1 MASSPGQQK
10 TSPFNIFKAATWTN
24 GRKKAKQAKLGEEN
38 NMYFHPELKRWV
50 ERGKEDEA
58 EREAAGPPP
67 PPVLSAGSLT
77 STPLSKRSLSQ
88 RYVLQPNLSI
98 SSSMASMAGSMSQ
111 NDLAGLSAG
120 YGAGDSFSGPPSAI
134 GSTSPSPPAS
144 SSCLIPP
151 AAFAAS
157 GSGNS
162 SPSPAAFFVPSPRQ
176 PSTPPSPG
184 SFFLPSTPHT
194 PEDTN
199 PATAATASASSV
211 NGSHDKPPR
220 SRNTSAGGDG
230 AAPCDGDGNPASA
243 AAATPPPAAET
254 AAAAV
259 APIGSATG
267 GSGAPDHDGNTAAL
281 GQRAP
286 CAKVPEVEDGDGAT
300 GMLSGAAEISG
311 DGLRGPDGG
320 GRLDSGP
327 SAGQRTLSGTELSL
341 RNSLNVSM
349 VSASGARVHWG
360 CSGQSADSLSALT
373 EDSAAAD
380 SLSFPNTAE
389 RQVDS
394 PVAFLAMVTHGSDES
409 LQPPLA
415 RECYRRL
422 RDGTAANA
430 SDGGAAISLH
440 EGMGI
445 APASRPHVADGQTGE
460 AAAAA
465 ANVLF
470 ELSAEGAEEG
480 VEAGTVVAEADG
492 GGDAVGNGR
501 PAPADGGQTAESLA
515 NGDAAAAVAAADA
528 APAGGALTAP
538 LDAAA
543 ADSTGFGSGTGGA
556 AYSQYYYQQYA
567 YLYQYAVEQGYSEA
581 DAVAYAQYYAAVY
594 AQQYEAQAPEGQLGA
609 AEAAAV
615 SVVGV
620 EAVEAAG
627 GSAAPDTDAADAADA
642 TAGPEEA
649 NGTVVEAAWQVVAG
663 AVEEEAPQAA
673 VRSGA
678 EEVEDGGRREEDP
691 VYVTAAAPPAHIGPA
706 GACMTG
712 SEAAAKAEVGPVLI
726 SAAPL
731 PADLAAAAT
740 AAAHHHQSA
749 VTAAV
754 AAAAAAV
761 EQQLKEQQQHAGG
774 LLGTDAAA
782 PATEAVADASTSG
795 LPPAGAGLAPQQL
808 LLGLGAAGAKR
819 LTQLSSAVASL
830 GPTVA
835 ASAPVAAA
843 LSAAASTAAAV
854 ACGGGFA
861 GLEAGLSDDDFDRIM
876 HPGDPAKLDGP
887 LPWELP
893 EHLRTGRK
901 FLALCANWQLANP
914 GQPYAPHLLLQQP
927 PQQQQTQ
934 QQAAVVEADG
944 AHVAHAAEGSS
955 GSAGGAG
962 PVAAAPEQG
971 QQPVAAAEVAADEQ
985 LSSYE
990 RACRLS
996 QFGQPAATLL
1006 LPAKPSVTTTTAPAA
1021 AAPAPAAEEP
1031 ELPPQQPQPQEMS
1044 QEPPQQTQPQEP
1056 PQPLPAS
1063 PESELLTTNGEVFV
1077 LAAAPPCKS
1086 GSETSQHVEPAVCRR
1101 HEAAT
1106 ATAAAAAPLPP
1117 AAEPSSSQLAPLAPV
1132 ASAAAPPDL
1141 GLLLP
1146 LAVDSPQGEGHINTP
1161 SSTRTDDPFAGA
1173 EHVPLALQMLQQQ
1186 PSPVGSPARVPYNGV
1201 TLEDV
1206 LEEEDEEQQEE
1217 YDRGRV
1223 GAVEASPVSPSAA
1236 AAVQAASTA
1245 VASCSLP
1252 LLGSADELSFFEG
1265 LGEQQ
1270 QQQQELAQV
1279 QTPDAASN
1287 AHRPEASEEGLAAD
1301 DGVGAFEEGAVA
1313 VAAAA
1318 AATSPGAALEDGGD
1332 GTGAAPAAAA
1342 AAAAIDSVVAA
1353 LEQLRNSAAAGV
1365 DGDVAVADPVTGT
1378 ALLLQIQASLAQ
1390 ATEALA
1396 GMGVDVS
1403 ALASL
1408 AGIPKLHT
1416 PATPTEWT
1424 PGAGHKRPR
1433 VEASPA
1439 TPTRVVGADAA
1450 ADPASGVAT
1459 PLLPPG
1465 PPVTRLAPDGP
1476 PTDADSVA
1484 AAGAVGPGERFQ
1496 QLGKRLSDASAV
1508 AAAAVAE
1515 VAAGA
1520 GSDFQCPQQ
1529 PEAVVMSLTLT
1540 PAPEVDVAAVEE
1552 RVRCEERAAAETRL
1566 SAVVDSEREAAA
1578 LVIAGVERERD
1589 GLAQR
1594 CEELEAA
1601 LAAAVSEREG
1611 LVARLGE
1618 AEADCRQAR
1627 AAGEVA
1633 EAERGVLAARLSEV
1647 TAERDALAAALSSER
1662 AEKAA
1667 LAEALSVAR
1676 CDNEELRRRYAER
1689 FSALSSEL
1697 EATRGSLAELQ
1708 GEHDELLLC
1717 LGQES
1722 TKVEVLTGALREAG
1736 GDPEPLIQRIEAE
1749 YETMGL
1755 GQGEGE
1761 GEEEAAEEEG
1771 QEGQAE
1777 AVEVAGEGGAE
1788 SPSDQ
1793 QAAEEGW
1800 EGEDLVL

>member
-1 MASSPGQQK
+1 MASSQTQQQPAQ
-10 TSPFNIFKAATWTN
+10 SPFKLFSRVSWKK
-24 GRKKAKQAKLGEEN
+24 GGKKAKQANLGEEN
-38 NMYFHPELKRWV
+38 NMYYHPELKRWV
-50 ERGKEDEA
+50 ERGKEEEA
-58 EREAAGPPP
+58 ERDAAGPPP
-67 PPVLSAGSLT
+67 PPTLSSGSLT
-77 STPLSKRSLSQ
+77 SAPLHKRSLSQ

-98 SSSMASMAGSMSQ
+98 SSSMASMAGSLSQ
-111 NDLAGLSAG
+111 TDLAGLVG
-120 YGAGDSFSGPPSAI
+120 GANMGDSFSGPPSAI
-134 GSTSPSPPAS
+134 GSTAPSPPQSSNCLAPQGGFTSGPPSSTGLGFFVPPPPQRAAS
-144 SSCLIPP
+144 QPSGGSFFVPRPP
-151 AAFAAS
+151 APEDRPVGDVSGEPAADEPVQQPPEGGECAAAS
-157 GSGNS
+157 GSAEADGDGGAG
-162 SPSPAAFFVPSPRQ
+162 AA
-176 PSTPPSPG
+176 
-184 SFFLPSTPHT
+184 
-194 PEDTN
+194 
-199 PATAATASASSV
+199 AAAKYEAAAAAAQSQS
-211 NGSHDKPPR
+211 
-220 SRNTSAGGDG
+220 GDG
-230 AAPCDGDGNPASA
+230 AVDGDHAASGGTDGPVHLIDADADKPA
-243 AAATPPPAAET
+243 EVT
-254 AAAAV
+254 A
-259 APIGSATG
+259 S
-267 GSGAPDHDGNTAAL
+267 
-281 GQRAP
+281 Q
-286 CAKVPEVEDGDGAT
+286 VPESPVW
-300 GMLSGAAEISG
+300 S
-311 DGLRGPDGG
+311 PD
-320 GRLDSGP
+320 
-327 SAGQRTLSGTELSL
+327 
-341 RNSLNVSM
+341 
-349 VSASGARVHWG
+349 
-360 CSGQSADSLSALT
+360 ALKHQQ
-373 EDSAAAD
+373 
-380 SLSFPNTAE
+380 FG
-389 RQVDS
+389 S
-394 PVAFLAMVTHGSDES
+394 PVALSADNSTAGA

-480 VEAGTVVAEADG
+480 VEAGTVVAAADG
-492 GGDAVGNGR
+492 CGDAVGDGG
-501 PAPADGGQTAESLA
+501 PAPAEGGQTAESLA
-515 NGDAAAAVAAADA
+515 NGDAATAVATADA
-528 APAGGALTAP
+528 APAGDALTAP
-538 LDAAA
+538 LEAAA
-543 ADSTGFGSGTGGA
+543 ADSTGFGSGSGGA
-556 AYSQYYYQQYA
+556 VYSQYYYQQYA

-594 AQQYEAQAPEGQLGA
+594 AQQYEAQAPEGQLGE
-609 AEAAAV
+609 AETAAV
-615 SVVGV
+615 GAVGV
-620 EAVEAAG
+620 EAVKAAG
-627 GSAAPDTDAADAADA
+627 GSAAPDADAAASAAA

-649 NGTVVEAAWQVVAG
+649 DGAAVEAAWQVVAG

-673 VRSGA
+673 VWSGA
-678 EEVEDGGRREEDP
+678 EVEDGGRREEDP

-712 SEAAAKAEVGPVLI
+712 TEAAAEAEVGPVLI

-731 PADLAAAAT
+731 PADLTAAAT
-740 AAAHHHQSA
+740 AAAQHHQSA

-782 PATEAVADASTSG
+782 PATEAVADASG

-830 GPTVA
+830 GATVA

-971 QQPVAAAEVAADEQ
+971 QQPVAAAEVAEEEQ

-990 RACRLS
+990 RACRLA
-996 QFGQPAATLL
+996 QFGQPAATLM
-1006 LPAKPSVTTTTAPAA
+1006 LPAKPSATTTTAPAA

-1063 PESELLTTNGEVFV
+1063 PESEWPTSNGEVPVVAPVEAVTESGPAEHVSLPTQQQEQPEFTPSELSAAQVPNGGVPTSAGEV
-1077 LAAAPPCKS
+1077 LEEVGAKVAAD
-1086 GSETSQHVEPAVCRR
+1086 
-1101 HEAAT
+1101 AAD
-1106 ATAAAAAPLPP
+1106 ADAAAAQLPR
-1117 AAEPSSSQLAPLAPV
+1117 
-1132 ASAAAPPDL
+1132 L
-1141 GLLLP
+1141 GTVD
-1146 LAVDSPQGEGHINTP
+1146 AV
-1161 SSTRTDDPFAGA
+1161 
-1173 EHVPLALQMLQQQ
+1173 
-1186 PSPVGSPARVPYNGV
+1186 
-1201 TLEDV
+1201 
-1206 LEEEDEEQQEE
+1206 
-1217 YDRGRV
+1217 
-1223 GAVEASPVSPSAA
+1223 
-1236 AAVQAASTA
+1236 
-1245 VASCSLP
+1245 
-1252 LLGSADELSFFEG
+1252 SFFE
-1265 LGEQQ
+1265 
-1270 QQQQELAQV
+1270 ELSEHAQ
-1279 QTPDAASN
+1279 TLAAVPVEPPV
-1287 AHRPEASEEGLAAD
+1287 AVVEDLAGAGPIVVAPEEAEASEG
-1301 DGVGAFEEGAVA
+1301 

-1318 AATSPGAALEDGGD
+1318 EASPGAASEDGGMQD
-1332 GTGAAPAAAA
+1332 GAEAAHAATAAA

-1353 LEQLRNSAAAGV
+1353 LEQLRSSAAAGV

-1408 AGIPKLHT
+1408 AGIPKLQT
-1416 PATPTEWT
+1416 PVTPTEWT

-1439 TPTRVVGADAA
+1439 TPTRV
-1450 ADPASGVAT
+1450 ASTGTEGVVT

-1465 PPVTRLAPDGP
+1465 PPMARPVAEELATDG
-1476 PTDADSVA
+1476 VA

-1496 QLGKRLSDASAV
+1496 QLGRRLSDASAE
-1508 AAAAVAE
+1508 AAAALAAAAAE
-1515 VAAGA
+1515 SAGGV
-1520 GSDFQCPQQ
+1520 GSTLPVQPLVHQQ
-1529 PEAVVMSLTLT
+1529 QSVVLSLNVV

-1771 QEGQAE
+1771 QEEQAE
-1777 AVEVAGEGGAE
+1777 AVEEAG
-1788 SPSDQ
+1788 
-1793 QAAEEGW
+1793 EGW